1 MLSWIKRVKYMI
13 LPQIFEPYNANQG
26 VKTCKLTFYSVKQLC
41 GAAEARFFLTVG
53 RFINLFGL
61 I

>member
-1 MLSWIKRVKYMI
+1 MI
-13 LPQIFEPYNANQG
+13 LLQIFEPYNANQG

-41 GAAEARFFLTVG
+41 GAAEAQFFLTVG